1 MTRLLDLTE
10 LAHELKTP
18 PERLRE
24 LVNEARLPFSVSTER
39 GLLVAEHDVATWK
52 AAVER
57 MP

>member
-10 LAHELKTP
+10 LSHELKTP
-18 PERLRE
+18 PERLRD
-24 LVNEARLPFSVSTER
+24 LVNEARLPFAFSPGR
-39 GLLVAEHDVATWK
+39 GVLVDSRDVPAWK